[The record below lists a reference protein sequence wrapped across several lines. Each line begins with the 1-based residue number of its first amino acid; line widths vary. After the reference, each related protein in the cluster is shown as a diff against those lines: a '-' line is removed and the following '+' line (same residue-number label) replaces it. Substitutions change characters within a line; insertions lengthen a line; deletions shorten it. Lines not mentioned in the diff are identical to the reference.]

1 MRQRS
6 RVLLTLLSILL
17 VLACALVIMVPLG
30 AGAFSRQSGTT
41 QRSSSHAPHLFIRH
55 KTKAQMLQQLGNNLN
70 YGGGP
75 VIAGTMHVYAIF
87 WEPGNNVSA
96 NYNNLIKRYF
106 GDVGSSPLYQI
117 NAQYTQTG
125 GGFASNTNLA
135 GSWVDT
141 GAYPESPLLDSDIQ
155 NEVTHAQQANG
166 WQSSINNVFFVFTG
180 RGENLCFDSLQ
191 SQCASNTFCAYHNF
205 FGSNT
210 IYAAMPYAA
219 SFSCNPGSSPN
230 NDDADQT
237 INVTSHEQMEAATDP
252 LLNAWTDSS
261 GNEIGDKCAWTFG
274 PLNGQGADVVWNNN
288 PYIVQQEWDNNT
300 SSCRLTPS
308 TTPPPTPTPGHTPTP
323 TPTQTPPP
331 TPTPGHTPTP
341 TPTPKN
347 TPIPT
352 PTPGHTPTPTPTPNP
367 GGNLVVNPGFE
378 SGHAS
383 WHESS
388 ANGLE
393 LVDPTNPHGGTYSA
407 YLCGYDNCNDQI
419 WQTVTLPASFTSV
432 TFSYWLYID
441 TSEMTTTTC
450 YDNFVA
456 RLRTGSGATIATV
469 QKQCNLNAHGWTKF
483 TFTVTSQL
491 SAYKGQTIQ
500 VYFQGTT
507 DFFLATD
514 FFVDDVSLV
523 VA

>member
-1 MRQRS
+1 MKQRF

-17 VLACALVIMVPLG
+17 VLVCTLVIIGPLG
-30 AGAFSRQSGTT
+30 VGAFSRHGVTT
-41 QRSSSHAPHLFIRH
+41 QQPGSHAPHLFFRH
-55 KTKAQMLQQLGNNLN
+55 KTKAQMLQMLGSNLN

-75 VIAGTMHVYAIF
+75 VMAGTMRVFAIF

-96 NYNNLIKRYF
+96 NYNSLIKRYF
-106 GDVGSSPLYQI
+106 GDVGNTPLYQI

-125 GGFASNTNLA
+125 GGFASGSVLA

-141 GAYPESPLLDSDIQ
+141 GAYPESPLLDTDIQ

-166 WQSSINNVFFVFTG
+166 WQSAIDTIFFVFSG
-180 RGENLCFDSLQ
+180 RGENLCFDSSQ
-191 SQCASNTFCAYHNF
+191 SQCASNTFCAYHDF

-261 GNEIGDKCAWTFG
+261 GSEIGDKCAWTFG

-288 PYIVQQEWDNNT
+288 PYIVQQEWDNQS
-300 SSCRLTPS
+300 SSCRLTPN
-308 TTPPPTPTPGHTPTP
+308 TPPPPTPTPGRTPTP
-323 TPTQTPPP
+323 VPTQTPPPTPVPTQTPPP
-331 TPTPGHTPTP
+331 TPTPGRTPTP
-341 TPTPKN
+341 TPT
-347 TPIPT
+347 
-352 PTPGHTPTPTPTPNP
+352 P

-378 SGHAS
+378 SGHAA
-383 WHESS
+383 WQEAV
-388 ANGLE
+388 ANGME
-393 LVDPTNPHGGTYSA
+393 LVDPTNPHSGTSSA

-419 WQTVTLPASFTSV
+419 WQAVTLPSSFASV
-432 TFSYWLYID
+432 TFSYWLFIN
-441 TSEMTTTTC
+441 TSEMSTTTC
-450 YDNFVA
+450 YDRFVA
-456 RLRTGSGATIATV
+456 RLRTSSGVTIATV
-469 QKQCNLNAHGWTKF
+469 QAQCNLNVHGWTKY

-491 SAYKGQTIQ
+491 AGFKGRTIQ

-507 DFFLATD
+507 DFLLPTN
-514 FFVDDVSLV
+514 FFVDDISLV